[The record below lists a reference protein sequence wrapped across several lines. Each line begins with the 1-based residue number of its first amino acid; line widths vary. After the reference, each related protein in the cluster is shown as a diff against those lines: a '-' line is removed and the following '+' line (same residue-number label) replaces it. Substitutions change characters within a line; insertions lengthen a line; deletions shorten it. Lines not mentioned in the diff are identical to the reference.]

1 MKNFNELTVE
11 LLKEELENYEGE
23 NIIACELAW
32 TLTQGYN
39 VDGTITYN
47 TQESINLIFKYWW
60 DIADIYDEYV
70 GQLGQCKINMFER
83 PEAFLTLM
91 FLENANN
98 LMAQCEIIESN
109 WNENIELNRENID
122 TIKKQ
127 LESEV
132 K

>member
-1 MKNFNELTVE
+1 MENFNELTVK

-23 NIIACELAW
+23 NITACELAR

-60 DIADIYDEYV
+60 DIADIYNEYV
-70 GQLGQCKINMFER
+70 GQLGQCEINMFER

-98 LMAQCEIIESN
+98 LMARCEIIGSN
-109 WNENIELNRENID
+109 WDENIELNRENID

-127 LESEV
+127 LEEV
-132 K
+132 